1 MSELISVLGMGI
13 TMSEDGVSFPTVV
26 LDVESRPD
34 VRDLARVHM
43 LDGIGDIETF
53 LEPNEDGVVLRVRLS
68 SPVMAEFAVQL
79 LLPDHAPVLID
90 AATAGHLLLATTT
103 PSDSGDNPP
112 WLAIDLDGA
121 RLREVAQLPD
131 SND

>member
-13 TMSEDGVSFPTVV
+13 TMSEDGVPFPTVV

-34 VRDLARVHM
+34 VSDLARVHM

-53 LEPNEDGVVLRVRLS
+53 LEPNDDGVVLRVRLT

-90 AATAGHLLLATTT
+90 AATVGHLLLATTT

-121 RLREVAQLPD
+121 RLRQVAQLPD
-131 SND
+131 GNV